1 MKVVATDQGTPSLSS
16 QEANVTVIVSRN
28 LFPPVFIDLPYSTV
42 LEENVQPGRLA
53 YTVTAVD
60 NDSIVSVLVPKT
72 INKRVQL

>member
-1 MKVVATDQGTPSLSS
+1 MKVVATDLGTPSLSS

-28 LFPPVFIDLPYSTV
+28 LFPPVFINLPYATV

-60 NDSIVSVLVPKT
+60 NDSVVSG
-72 INKRVQL
+72 